1 MDPGD
6 AITHVFTPNSGS
18 TLDQDRKILPEV
30 LDAQRRGV
38 FIDTANDGN
47 NFGWAEADLLMS
59 QGLVPDI
66 IASDNQIT
74 YKPTL
79 VRSLLEYSSFY
90 LHLGFS
96 VDDVVRMMTVTPAR
110 FLRIEDHA
118 GSVGLGRDADIAVM
132 ELLDGQW
139 QLKDSTGVSRI
150 GS

>member
-1 MDPGD
+1 M
-6 AITHVFTPNSGS
+6 
-18 TLDQDRKILPEV
+18 

-47 NFGWAEADLLMS
+47 NFRWAEADLLMS

-66 IASDNQIT
+66 IACDNQIT

-90 LHLGFS
+90 LHLAFS

-118 GSVGLGRDADIAVM
+118 VM

-139 QLKDSTGVSRI
+139 QLEDSTGVSRI
-150 GS
+150 GSQALVPVLTIKSGRVITFREGLHLWGWAPPTAASSGVPV